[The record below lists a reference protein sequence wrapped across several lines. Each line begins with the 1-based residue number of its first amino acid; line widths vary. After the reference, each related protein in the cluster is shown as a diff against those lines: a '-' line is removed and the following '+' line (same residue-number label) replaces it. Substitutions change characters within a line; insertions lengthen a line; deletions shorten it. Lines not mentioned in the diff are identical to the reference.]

1 MSVLTSSKGKAEVV
15 EVEITKT
22 SANADTRAQTETLF
36 NQELVIIVRF
46 LSWS

>member
-22 SANADTRAQTETLF
+22 SANMDTRAQTETLF
-36 NQELVIIVRF
+36 NQLDIIVRF
-46 LSWS
+46 ESWS